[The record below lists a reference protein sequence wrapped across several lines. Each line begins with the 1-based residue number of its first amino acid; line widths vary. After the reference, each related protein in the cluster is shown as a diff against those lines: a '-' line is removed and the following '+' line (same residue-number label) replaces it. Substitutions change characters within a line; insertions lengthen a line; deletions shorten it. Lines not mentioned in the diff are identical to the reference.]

1 MYHMYQEEILK
12 MISTLSLSLISS
24 ACADSSFDWKSF
36 TMDDIS
42 LFPVSDSPK
51 KKLAIII

>member
-1 MYHMYQEEILK
+1 MYQEEILK

-42 LFPVSDSPK
+42 LFPVSDSPE